1 MGQPFKISLN
11 LSQIG
16 EIAKA
21 GHSAIKRAG
30 KDNNAY
36 ISLNIWENDVPDK
49 YGNHFAVTLDSTK
62 AGRDAGEKKVYVG
75 NGKRKGQEGSGNAYT
90 QRSTD
95 PVSHQAEQ
103 EQRGYPG
110 GLPRAGEAGS
120 AEDLPF

>member
-36 ISLNIWENDVPDK
+36 INLNVWENDVPDK

-62 AGRDAGEKKVYVG
+62 AGRDGGEKKVYVG
-75 NGKRKGQEGSGNAYT
+75 NGKRKGQDGSGNAYT
-90 QRSTD
+90 QQSAPLPEPGR
-95 PVSHQAEQ
+95 E
-103 EQRGYPG
+103 YPG
-110 GLPRAGEAGS
+110 GQPRAGEAGS
-120 AEDLPF
+120 ADDLPF